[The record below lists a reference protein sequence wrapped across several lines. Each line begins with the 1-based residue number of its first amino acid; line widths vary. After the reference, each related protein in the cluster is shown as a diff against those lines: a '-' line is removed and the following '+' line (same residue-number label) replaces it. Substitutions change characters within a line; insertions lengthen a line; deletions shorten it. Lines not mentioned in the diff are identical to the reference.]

1 MADKKKKKKKGCLG
15 MLVNLI
21 IGLICLIITALI
33 IYFAWLVVQDT
44 PDTDPIEE
52 FKKLP
57 EQLKNLPALIQ
68 DLLNKREGG
77 GESPAS

>member
-1 MADKKKKKKKGCLG
+1 

-21 IGLICLIITALI
+21 IGLICLVITALI

-57 EQLKNLPALIQ
+57 EQLKNLPTLIQ
-68 DLLNKREGG
+68 DLLNK
-77 GESPAS
+77 ESGTEAAPAPE